1 MIARGRKSRAGI
13 TLVESLLAATVLA
26 MAVSA
31 IIVPFSA
38 GAKSIQEDARQTLAV
53 GLAQDLME
61 EILAKPFSDPD
72 GSDADE
78 EGRWHWDDMAD
89 YDALVEAD
97 GEIRSFDTQLVTEPA
112 SRGMTRH
119 AWVKS
124 VYVSGQDTAEP
135 SSFLRV
141 VVEVRYQDLSVIK
154 LTRLVYANEG
164 VPPDGDGD

>member
-1 MIARGRKSRAGI
+1 MIAQGRKSRAGI

-26 MAVSA
+26 MAVTA

-38 GAKSIQEDARQTLAV
+38 GAKSVQEDARQTLAV

-78 EGRWHWDDMAD
+78 EGRRDWDDMAD

-97 GEIRSFDTQLVTEPA
+97 GEIRSFDTQLVTEPV

-124 VYVSGQDTAEP
+124 VYVSGQETTEP
-135 SSFLRV
+135 STFLRV

-164 VPPDGDGD
+164 VPPGGDGG